1 MSRRKSEFEAK
12 YRNVWAT
19 GPTGVSYF
27 QFSVNNKQDA
37 EELVS
42 KLFGKTL
49 IADVEIILE
58 GEMRSYIDNGKIVD
72 AGKTYKIIGVTSD
85 DRVAQLIEEIN
96 SINPN
101 KVSVQNYNVVVY
113 TLATG
118 SVEYLK
124 WVKEQ
129 TLPHDPELAFFNEA
143 PPEKNAGVSTASS
156 ADEAS
161 KKPVESD
168 SKTEPENVLE
178 LQEKAQKTKAS
189 ANHDDEDS
197 DDEDDE

>member
-1 MSRRKSEFEAK
+1 MSKRKSEFEAK

-42 KLFGKTL
+42 KLFSKTL

-58 GEMRSYIDNGKIVD
+58 GEMRQYIDNGKVVD
-72 AGKTYKIIGVTSD
+72 AGKTYKVIGVTSD
-85 DRVAQLIEEIN
+85 DRVAELIEEIN
-96 SINPN
+96 DVNPN
-101 KVSVQNYNVVVY
+101 KKSVQNYNVVVY

-129 TLPHDPELAFFNEA
+129 TLPHDPQLAFFNEKPKDGGA
-143 PPEKNAGVSTASS
+143 VSS
-156 ADEAS
+156 AASAEEAS
-161 KKPVESD
+161 KKPVEAD
-168 SKTEPENVLE
+168 SKTDEPANVL
-178 LQEKAQKTKAS
+178 
-189 ANHDDEDS
+189 DV
-197 DDEDDE
+197 

>member
-1 MSRRKSEFEAK
+1 MSKRKSEFEAK

-27 QFSVNNKQDA
+27 QFSINNKQDA

-42 KLFGKTL
+42 KLFRKTL

-58 GEMRSYIDNGKIVD
+58 GEMRQYITNGKVVD
-72 AGKTYKIIGVTSD
+72 AGKTFKVIGVTSD
-85 DRVAQLIEEIN
+85 DRVAELIEELN
-96 SINPN
+96 SLNPN
-101 KVSVQNYNVVVY
+101 KATVQNYNIVVY

-129 TLPHDPELAFFNEA
+129 TLPHDPELAFFNET
-143 PPEKNAGVSTASS
+143 PKDGSVSS
-156 ADEAS
+156 AASAEEAS
-161 KKPVESD
+161 KKPVEAD
-168 SKTEPENVLE
+168 SKTDEPSNDLAI
-178 LQEKAQKTKAS
+178 Q
-189 ANHDDEDS
+189 
-197 DDEDDE
+197 